1 MPLPILHPQSNPFY
15 SPSLRTPQPY
25 SPPVP
30 NTAILGDVDPSPVT
44 TPIPV
49 IRIVFKSS
57 NRDNPLILGH
67 LMHHQLCIHFARA
80 NFPSLHISTRKTL
93 AHLNAVAR
101 TAPTSMKS
109 TPPKHNI
116 SFSIAETKHTVNPIA
131 DYYHTSAP
139 SYTPTQRLSLSLLT
153 STRNPPTS
161 TNSTLPITPPSSRS
175 TRSTFSANY
184 ARQQSPIPAIL
195 LPLL

>member
-1 MPLPILHPQSNPFY
+1 MPLPILLPQSNPFF

-25 SPPVP
+25 SPPAP
-30 NTAILGDVDPSPVT
+30 NTAILGDVDASPVT

-57 NRDNPLILGH
+57 NRDNPLTLGH
-67 LMHHQLCIHFARA
+67 LMHHQLHIHFHA
-80 NFPSLHISTRKTL
+80 PISLVAHINTKNSRSSQRRC
-93 AHLNAVAR
+93 AHR
-101 TAPTSMKS
+101 THIYETWH
-109 TPPKHNI
+109 TTKHNI

-139 SYTPTQRLSLSLLT
+139 SYTPTRTQRFSLSLLT

-161 TNSTLPITPPSSRS
+161 TNSILSITPPSS
-175 TRSTFSANY
+175 
-184 ARQQSPIPAIL
+184 P
-195 LPLL
+195 